1 VSESLKSVVVT
12 GAGRGIGACIAE
24 RLARDGYF
32 VVAVDVLADE
42 VANVASDL
50 CDQGLQARALECDVA
65 SESEVA
71 AAVSAATGEGRAL
84 WGAVNCAAI
93 SGVHAKSPFLSLT
106 AETWRRIIDV
116 NLTGVFL
123 VSQAVARVLSESGG
137 GVIVNISSVSGI
149 GAEEDASAYCASK
162 AGVIGLTRAMSLD
175 LAPEGIRVCAVAP
188 GDIHTARSRE
198 VAAASESRLPK
209 VTPLG
214 AGEPGDVASA
224 VAFLLS
230 NEARFISGAT
240 IVVDGAL
247 MAY

>member
-1 VSESLKSVVVT
+1 MKSVIVT

-32 VVAVDVLADE
+32 VVALDVLADE
-42 VANVASDL
+42 VTRVASEL
-50 CDQGLQARALECDVA
+50 REEGLNVLAVECDVS
-65 SESEVA
+65 SESAVE
-71 AAVSAATGEGRAL
+71 AAVSAASGEGRTL

-93 SGVHAKSPFLSLT
+93 SGVYAKSPFLSLT
-106 AETWRRIIDV
+106 AEAWRRTVDV

-123 VSQAVARVLSESGG
+123 VSRAVARVLAAGDG

-149 GAEEDASAYCASK
+149 GAEEDAAAYCASK

-175 LAPEGIRVCAVAP
+175 LASEGIRVCAVAP
-188 GDIHTARSRE
+188 GDIDTARSRE
-198 VAAASESRLPK
+198 VAEATDARLPK
-209 VTPLG
+209 ATPLG
-214 AGEPGDVASA
+214 AGKPSDVSAA

-230 NEARFISGAT
+230 DEARFVSGAT
-240 IVVDGAL
+240 LVVDGAL

>member
-1 VSESLKSVVVT
+1 MKSVIVT

-32 VVAVDVLADE
+32 VLAADVLADD
-42 VANVASDL
+42 VARVASEL
-50 CDQGLQARALECDVA
+50 CDAGLNVLAWECDVS
-65 SESEVA
+65 SE
-71 AAVSAATGEGRAL
+71 AAVEAAVGAASGDGRTL

-93 SGVHAKSPFLSLT
+93 SGVHAKSAFLSVT
-106 AETWRRIIDV
+106 AEEWRRIVDV

-123 VSQAVARVLSESGG
+123 VSQAVARVLAAGDG

-149 GAEEDASAYCASK
+149 GAEEDAAAYCASK

-175 LAPEGIRVCAVAP
+175 LAENGIRVCAIAP
-188 GDIHTARSRE
+188 GDIDTARSRE
-198 VAAASESRLPK
+198 VAGATESRLPK
-209 VTPLG
+209 ATPLG
-214 AGEPGDVASA
+214 TGQPGDVAAA

-230 NEARFISGAT
+230 DDARFVSGT
-240 IVVDGAL
+240 TLVVDGAL